1 MAVVVVLLRP
11 TFRQHWGFGVGP
23 DEPVYYWWARV
34 GGARG
39 ISTVG
44 ERPGVP
50 ALLLTVAGT
59 LHLPLVAAV
68 AGMQYALTAM
78 VAVVATAI
86 LHGRARGGRWS
97 WLLAGLLTG
106 LFAVHLGGGF
116 VANLAFTLP
125 FFAAGAALALRSR
138 RGTEAAALLL
148 GGGGLLHPQFFVVG
162 AVILLGVA
170 VWSRIREAQDGWS
183 SDAGRVLV
191 ALAGAGAVVGLG
203 TFATRIGPTPLHA
216 DTSKDALLRRAGLRG
231 SLHQTYMDRFWQN
244 ADRYAPWI
252 LLPTAAAGVPRAH
265 GFTRRFLVAWAT
277 VTLLGVPLGI
287 ATGLFPPD
295 RIITFAFA
303 LPVLSALGI
312 TWLWTLIA
320 ARLTVWVAW
329 GVAIALIAVMANAA
343 LSAWREQQTYISPD
357 EIANSTAL
365 GGIAA
370 TLPPGTPLVVI
381 ADATVA
387 DAGFVTTQTANIL
400 RAAVPPDR
408 AQDVY
413 VYLGDAA
420 HYFRDEPTPRGDPT
434 YDAISRLSLAGS
446 PPGTEPR
453 SCSAS
458 SIGTGAISTIRTCVR
473 WDDALATTVP
483 DPRPVSPTQG
493 ELTPSSP
500 GGIAL
505 ATALTMV
512 LLWGLGYG
520 WSRWAFADRVVAAA
534 AAAGF
539 GVATVAIVGLAAERV
554 GVPLTGSWGPTLVS
568 GVAGGLGY
576 LLWILQGQAQVEPT
590 PEIREGPDQE
600 HDHDGHD
607 HPASEP

>member
-44 ERPGVP
+44 ERPGIP

-68 AGMQYALTAM
+68 AGVQYALTAM

-170 VWSRIREAQDGWS
+170 IWSRIREAQDGWS

-203 TFATRIGPTPLHA
+203 TLATRIGPTPLHA
-216 DTSKDALLRRAGLRG
+216 DTSKDALLRRAGLRS
-231 SLHQTYMDRFWQN
+231 SLHQTYMDRLWQN
-244 ADRYAPWI
+244 ADRYAPWV

-320 ARLTVWVAW
+320 ARLSVWVAW

-343 LSAWREQQTYISPD
+343 LSAWREQQTFISPD
-357 EIANSTAL
+357 EIANSTTL
-365 GGIAA
+365 GRIAA

-420 HYFRDEPTPRGDPT
+420 HYFRDEPTLRDDPT
-434 YDAISRLSLAGS
+434 YDAISRLSLAGI
-446 PPGTEPR
+446 PAGDRATFVLREFDRNRGDLDDPHL
-453 SCSAS
+453 
-458 SIGTGAISTIRTCVR
+458 VR

-483 DPRPVSPTQG
+483 GPRPVPPTQG

-505 ATALTMV
+505 ATVLTMV

-520 WSRWAFADRVVAAA
+520 WSRWAFADRVAAAA

-568 GVAGGLGY
+568 GLAGGLGY

-590 PEIREGPDQE
+590 PEIREGPDEE

>member
-1 MAVVVVLLRP
+1 MVVVILRP

-68 AGMQYALTAM
+68 AGVQYALTAM

-86 LHGRARGGRWS
+86 LHERARGGRWS

-138 RGTEAAALLL
+138 RGTGAAALLL

-170 VWSRIREAQDGWS
+170 VWSRAREAQDGWS

-203 TFATRIGPTPLHA
+203 TLATRIGPTPLRA
-216 DTSKDALLRRAGLRG
+216 DTSKDALLRRAGLRD

-265 GFTRRFLVAWAT
+265 GFTRRFLVAWAL

-320 ARLTVWVAW
+320 ARLSVWVAW
-329 GVAIALIAVMANAA
+329 GVAIALVAVMANAA
-343 LSAWREQQTYISPD
+343 LSAWREQQTFISPD
-357 EIANSTAL
+357 EIASSTAL
-365 GGIAA
+365 GRIAA

-381 ADATVA
+381 ADATIA

-420 HYFRDEPTPRGDPT
+420 HYFRGEPTLRDDPT
-434 YDAISRLSLAGS
+434 YDAISRLSLAGIPAGERAAFVLREFDRNRGDLDDPHLVRVDRRARDDPARS
-446 PPGTEPR
+446 ATRVADPGRAGALEPGR
-453 SCSAS
+453 HRPRHRPHDGVAL
-458 SIGTGAISTIRTCVR
+458 GTGLRLVALGLRRSRRGGGGRAGVRRRHRRHHGSRGRTPRGPAHRVVGS
-473 WDDALATTVP
+473 DARLRAGRRPRVP
-483 DPRPVSPTQG
+483 AVGPPRG
-493 ELTPSSP
+493 GP
-500 GGIAL
+500 GGAD
-505 ATALTMV
+505 AT
-512 LLWGLGYG
+512 GPRG
-520 WSRWAFADRVVAAA
+520 SRPGAR
-534 AAAGF
+534 
-539 GVATVAIVGLAAERV
+539 
-554 GVPLTGSWGPTLVS
+554 P
-568 GVAGGLGY
+568 
-576 LLWILQGQAQVEPT
+576 
-590 PEIREGPDQE
+590 
-600 HDHDGHD
+600 
-607 HPASEP
+607 